1 MPTAALV
8 TFLVARFSEDELRR
22 LTRYQYGEIASELPG
37 APASRR
43 QVADS
48 LVEHLEARGLVD
60 ADFFALLRRER
71 GRFVAEIDG
80 LEAAYAGGSRAAGR
94 ASGPVAGS
102 PPSPVTGSAAA
113 LTASHLGAK
122 TMSPGSSPSTAHAS
136 TASTPSAALTQVP
149 GHDAPDH
156 APARAPEAASPAGD
170 TPVDVAI
177 LVALREEWQVLWA
190 VAGKPP
196 GVKDPESGRYLFRF
210 EVASDD
216 GGVYRCAALFI
227 GDMGP
232 GQATHAAAPLL
243 RLRPRIL
250 VNVGIAAAI
259 HDDLKLCDVVVAD
272 QVDDYLATV
281 KAAARR
287 QKTPSYAFELRG
299 SVYKTTHALVQDVD
313 NLEFARPDVFAG
325 WRAACEAAAASKP
338 ESARPRAAA
347 LRSKWIREAPAVIR
361 AHLASGPVLAASEA
375 FSSWVRQRDGL
386 LKALEM
392 EAAGMMLAAHHQ
404 GEPTP
409 TLVLRGISDFGD
421 ARKAKTDR
429 ASGGAFRYLAM
440 AHATLLLWALMR
452 GGILP
457 RGGRD
462 VPVHAPPATPT
473 PQPRNDNA
481 SGHPDEGAPDTR
493 EAASE
498 ASGTLRSQPPSSEV
512 DPRKRRFLALQNLLE
527 RYLHADDMERLLEH
541 YCGPTVRA
549 NWRVAAPRPPL
560 ARALV
565 LQVTPLAKTTDLL
578 DAVARTSPAAAA
590 DVGPVRAM
598 FPERSPRRDVIVL
611 NAHTD
616 LKIAQDFATRLVD
629 AGLITTRDQWLVVP
643 QRLLTPE
650 VLAAE
655 IDDTA
660 FVIAVVSENTPNN
673 RSLIDAVAQARSRGQ
688 AAAFAVFS
696 DPGVDPV
703 RKALTPANTFDLR
716 DGSEQAYARTIA
728 TICRGVDEV
737 RATRATAAPSGSP
750 SGSDARLPGDQAH
763 DNPASAPVGVANAA
777 TQPRSGG
784 PDARALEGR
793 EAAAEASGTHAPPVR
808 VFVIYAW
815 DDEAHKARCLALA
828 QRLRHDGVDAWIDRY
843 ETSPAQGWPRWM
855 EQQIAAARYVVVV
868 GSPLFRARFDG
879 TAPPDA
885 GWGSAWE
892 GLIINQ
898 LIHDNAS
905 RNDKF
910 VPTFFE
916 GALSEV
922 LPTVLRPFA
931 RYGLWDDYD
940 KLLRYLTGQ
949 PEVEVP
955 EVGRS
960 SERAPHGQRDRPAGS
975 ESEGGVGPES
985 GAVAA
990 PRTTGGGLQSA
1001 GDRPAGGEARETP
1014 SWDAV
1019 GVLTRILGDGPKRLV
1034 EALARRLGATG
1045 ATSHAELTRKVA
1057 VAIDKLGAG
1066 HRAASVLL
1074 PACQEALRT
1083 DIKLRDPEFAAARAT
1098 VRALLCAWMP
1108 RRYDGDGVL
1117 VERTNHAEY
1126 PECPDLRVKTVS
1138 PLVSAFHTA
1147 AENDLAAEIDG
1158 VNLRGKYSL
1167 ELPAAIGAEM
1177 LGEDFADAFVD
1188 DLLRREPPL
1197 ARQTRTQIDRRR
1209 RVAGHYNE
1217 ERRDE
1222 RPHDLTLR
1230 DDEWTEHL
1238 REGQREQVKRILPA
1252 LRQVELTVSSDE
1264 EEKLLD
1270 ILIWI
1275 FKDRDES

>member
-190 VAGKPP
+190 IAGEPR

-210 EVASDD
+210 EVASDA

-232 GQATHAAAPLL
+232 GQATHAATSLL

-462 VPVHAPPATPT
+462 VPVHAPARPT
-473 PQPRNDNA
+473 PQPRNGNA
-481 SGHPDEGAPDTR
+481 SRRPDEGAPDTQ
-493 EAASE
+493 EAASD

-541 YCGPTVRA
+541 YCGPTVLA

-565 LQVTPLAKTTDLL
+565 LQVTPLAQTTDLL
-578 DAVARTSPAAAA
+578 DTVARTSPAAAA

-629 AGLITTRDQWLVVP
+629 AGLITARDQWLVVP

-673 RSLIDAVAQARSRGQ
+673 RSLIDAVAQARGHGQ

-696 DPGVDPV
+696 EPGVDPV
-703 RKALTPANTFDLR
+703 RKALTPANTLDLR
-716 DGSEQAYARTIA
+716 DGSEQAYARAIA

-737 RATRATAAPSGSP
+737 RATRATAAPSGSNSGPHTASPGVPGQDDEPASVPIGGASTPATIASTSSRARVETNESAEYGPPMAPTVAPRKAFIMYSKDDEGLLVEFEKHLAALRHAGRVADWTDRKILAGSRWREEILARHREASVFFVLVSSSLLSTDFVMSLELPLALDRRTTDDAFIVPIIIRPCAWEQVPDLKGLQALPAKKPPVTSWPNKDEAWLAVIEGIRTLLDDLDAAPARPLGTVSHEHRAPFVGADP
-750 SGSDARLPGDQAH
+750 SGSATAEEARTP
-763 DNPASAPVGVANAA
+763 
-777 TQPRSGG
+777 
-784 PDARALEGR
+784 
-793 EAAAEASGTHAPPVR
+793 
-808 VFVIYAW
+808 
-815 DDEAHKARCLALA
+815 
-828 QRLRHDGVDAWIDRY
+828 
-843 ETSPAQGWPRWM
+843 
-855 EQQIAAARYVVVV
+855 
-868 GSPLFRARFDG
+868 
-879 TAPPDA
+879 
-885 GWGSAWE
+885 
-892 GLIINQ
+892 
-898 LIHDNAS
+898 
-905 RNDKF
+905 
-910 VPTFFE
+910 
-916 GALSEV
+916 
-922 LPTVLRPFA
+922 
-931 RYGLWDDYD
+931 
-940 KLLRYLTGQ
+940 
-949 PEVEVP
+949 
-955 EVGRS
+955 
-960 SERAPHGQRDRPAGS
+960 
-975 ESEGGVGPES
+975 
-985 GAVAA
+985 
-990 PRTTGGGLQSA
+990 GGGSKSVA
-1001 GDRPAGGEARETP
+1001 DRSAGGERRR

-1019 GVLTRILGDGPKRLV
+1019 AVVARILSAGPRSLADALDPGV
-1034 EALARRLGATG
+1034 PGAQRGQREETHAELARR
-1045 ATSHAELTRKVA
+1045 VA
-1057 VAIDKLGAG
+1057 GNIDALGAG
-1066 HRAASVLL
+1066 IGAAGVLL
-1074 PACQEALRT
+1074 RACHHALFPDDGEPET
-1083 DIKLRDPEFAAARAT
+1083 DFAVDRES
-1098 VRALLCAWMP
+1098 VRELLCEWMP
-1108 RRYDGDGVL
+1108 RRFDNGEAI
-1117 VERTNHAEY
+1117 ERSSH
-1126 PECPDLRVKTVS
+1126 PECPNLKLATS
-1138 PLVSAFHTA
+1138 AKLVAAFHVSG
-1147 AENDLAAEIDG
+1147 EDNLPAEIDG
-1158 VNLRGKYSL
+1158 KLRSKRSL
-1167 ELPAAIGAEM
+1167 EEPAALAAEM
-1177 LGEDFADAFVD
+1177 HGDELADRIVD
-1188 DLLRREPPL
+1188 DLLARDPEVADQGEDTEVDRRALVAGRL
-1197 ARQTRTQIDRRR
+1197 ASRRR
-1209 RVAGHYNE
+1209 RKKP
-1217 ERRDE
+1217 R
-1222 RPHDLTLR
+1222 DLTLSSAKWAR
-1230 DDEWTEHL
+1230 LATPEARVRLKE
-1238 REGQREQVKRILPA
+1238 ILPM
-1252 LRQVELTVSSDE
+1252 LRQVETTSSPDE
-1264 EEKLLD
+1264 EKALRD
-1270 ILIWI
+1270 ILIDI
-1275 FKDRDES
+1275 FTDDDDE